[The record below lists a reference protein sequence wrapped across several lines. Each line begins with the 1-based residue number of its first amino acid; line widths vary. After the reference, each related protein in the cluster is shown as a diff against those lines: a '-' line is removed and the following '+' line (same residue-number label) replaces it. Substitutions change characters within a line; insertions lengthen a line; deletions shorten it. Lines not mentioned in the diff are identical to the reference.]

1 MFRARLAA
9 IFSTSHKMPRLP
21 RNLHLAT
28 MRFARTRNKTRLK
41 YCAYHAK
48 WRWTRPKCC
57 ACHEN
62 CNASSENVAKSIVP
76 ATHSDFR
83 RVNETRLN
91 VTKCHACH
99 MKRSNAT
106 CETSKSDPFY
116 RTYHRHAHSDLARMV
131 ANGCER
137 LRTVGNGCERLR
149 TVALRR
155 ANTPSTPTPRVKRE
169 PLVRIRGRTS
179 SAAHSI
185 PPILVVPHLEAVATL
200 DATSTH
206 WWSPPRPLVGL
217 SLHGAS
223 IGTKKYNA

>member
-62 CNASSENVAKSIVP
+62 CNASSENVAKVLCLPHTATFDTLTKHVWMSQSATP
-76 ATHSDFR
+76 ATW
-83 RVNETRLN
+83 NEATRHVKPPK
-91 VTKCHACH
+91 VTPFTELTIGTPI
-99 MKRSNAT
+99 AT
-106 CETSKSDPFY
+106 SHGWLRTVANGCERLGT
-116 RTYHRHAHSDLARMV
+116 V

-137 LRTVGNGCERLR
+137 LRSVERTHPQPPPPEWNGNPWYAFGEEHLLLRIRFLQFWLHRTLKLLPRLMRPVR
-149 TVALRR
+149 TGDRPLGPLWAWVYMALR
-155 ANTPSTPTPRVKRE
+155 
-169 PLVRIRGRTS
+169 
-179 SAAHSI
+179 
-185 PPILVVPHLEAVATL
+185 
-200 DATSTH
+200 
-206 WWSPPRPLVGL
+206 
-217 SLHGAS
+217 
-223 IGTKKYNA
+223 

>member
-62 CNASSENVAKSIVP
+62 CNASSENVAKVLCLPHTATFDTLTKHVWMSQSATP
-76 ATHSDFR
+76 ATW
-83 RVNETRLN
+83 NEATRHVKPPK
-91 VTKCHACH
+91 VTPFTELTIGTPI
-99 MKRSNAT
+99 AT
-106 CETSKSDPFY
+106 SHGWL
-116 RTYHRHAHSDLARMV
+116 RTV

-137 LRTVGNGCERLR
+137 LGTVANGCAPSSEHTLNPHPQSE
-149 TVALRR
+149 TGTLGTHSGKNIFCCAFDSSNFGCTAPWSCCHAWCDQYALVI
-155 ANTPSTPTPRVKRE
+155 APSAPCGPEFTWRFDRNQK
-169 PLVRIRGRTS
+169 I
-179 SAAHSI
+179 
-185 PPILVVPHLEAVATL
+185 
-200 DATSTH
+200 
-206 WWSPPRPLVGL
+206 
-217 SLHGAS
+217 
-223 IGTKKYNA
+223 